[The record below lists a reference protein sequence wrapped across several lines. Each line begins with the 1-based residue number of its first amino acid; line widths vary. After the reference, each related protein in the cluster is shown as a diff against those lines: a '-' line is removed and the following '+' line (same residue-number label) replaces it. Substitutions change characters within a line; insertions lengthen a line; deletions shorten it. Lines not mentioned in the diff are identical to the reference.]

1 MTYLKIFYDSIDALE
16 QLGDAERG
24 RLILAMMKYGST
36 GEVMQLNGNERVLFP
51 IFKAQIDRD
60 EKEMNTLSNAR
71 SEAGRKG
78 AEKRWQ
84 TMANDGKAILPY
96 GKNGNCYFAINEE
109 NKENEKETAKE
120 KEIEKK
126 DIKEN
131 NSLTRVKEKPTV
143 EEIAAYC
150 AERKNGI
157 NAQAFYDFYQS
168 RGWRVGSSG
177 MPIRDWRAC
186 VRTWEQRQ
194 KPKKETSFDIDE
206 FFNLA
211 TRRND

>member
-24 RLILAMMKYGST
+24 RLFLAIMKYGSS
-36 GEVMQLNGNERVLFP
+36 GELVQLGGNERILFP
-51 IFKAQIDRD
+51 TFKAQIDSDNKKAER
-60 EKEMNTLSNAR
+60 LSQIR
-71 SEAGRKG
+71 SEAARSKCKQLQ
-78 AEKRWQ
+78 AIDSNCKQ
-84 TMANDGKAILPY
+84 MQANAS
-96 GKNGNCYFAINEE
+96 NCYVTE

-168 RGWRVGSSG
+168 RGWLIGKSP
-177 MPIRDWRAC
+177 MKDWKAC

-211 TRRND
+211 VKRGNV